1 LGEAFWLKGL
11 IKTMYELKWGEAK
24 IVNTREGIRE
34 VKSATPTQAFW
45 AEWRNRKEGMKS
57 KGFSVSQNN
66 GNWQVSHWSTPAV
79 SPEVAE
85 TKTVPVDLISLR
97 STKGLLKHQVTPV
110 QQLVRSV
117 RQFGSALDASATGVG
132 KTFQM
137 LATARELGLSPL
149 VICPKSVIPSWE
161 RAAAHLGVKI
171 TVTNYEKV
179 RTGNTEFGV
188 WQTARTASGK
198 EFEKFVWDSSV
209 KMLIFDEVHRC
220 KSTKSQNAS
229 LLIGAV
235 TVKIPTIC
243 GSATSATNPLEMRAL
258 GFMLGLHGLGN
269 FYQWA
274 QAHGCHRNKWD
285 GFEFGGNQ
293 ADVQKIHASIFP
305 EKGVRV
311 RISDIPDFP
320 KSKVNVVMVP
330 VANAKKLDALYRQ
343 ASEALERVREKSV
356 GDDKENHLTLQLRA
370 RQTSE
375 LLKVPAIVELANDA
389 IAEGRAVFIAVS
401 FTETLTAIAEGFGD
415 KVIIALVHG
424 QQTAIE
430 RENNIAAFQANK
442 ASVLVANIRAG
453 GTGISLHD
461 LHGTPRTAIICP
473 SYSAIDLLQ
482 ALGRVSRMGS
492 TSTSIQHIVYA
503 AGTIEEG
510 MASRV
515 EEKLSNIKVLN
526 DGIELSL
533 TDGDLS

>member
-1 LGEAFWLKGL
+1 MEAFWLKGT
-11 IKTMYELKWGEAK
+11 IKTMFELKWGESK
-24 IVNTREGIRE
+24 IISTRDGIRE

-45 AEWRNRKEGMKS
+45 AEWRSKKEGMKS
-57 KGFSVSQNN
+57 KGFSVSQMD
-66 GNWQVSHWSTPAV
+66 GNWLAHFWTVPTV

-85 TKTVPVDLISLR
+85 VKSVPVAQIALGNTR
-97 STKGLLKHQVTPV
+97 GLLKHQIEPV
-110 QQLVRSV
+110 KQLVRSML
-117 RQFGSALDASATGVG
+117 RFGSALDASDTGTG

-137 LATARELGLSPL
+137 LGAAREMGLSPL
-149 VICPKSVIPSWE
+149 VVCPKSVIPSWE
-161 RAAAHLGVKI
+161 RAAKHLGVKI
-171 TVTNYEKV
+171 TVINYEKV

-188 WQTARTASGK
+188 WQSTRTASGK
-198 EFEKFVWDSSV
+198 EFEKFIWDSSV

-229 LLIGAV
+229 LLIGAS
-235 TVKIPTIC
+235 TVKIPTIV
-243 GSATSATNPLEMRAL
+243 GSATAATNPLEMRAL
-258 GFMLGLHGLGN
+258 GFLLGLHGLHN
-269 FYQWA
+269 FWQWA
-274 QAHGCHRNKWD
+274 TAHGCHRNKWD

-293 ADVQKIHASIFP
+293 SDIAKIHSSIFP

-320 KSKVNVVMVP
+320 KTKVGTMLVP

-343 ASEALERVREKSV
+343 ASEALERVREKAI
-356 GDDKENHLTLQLRA
+356 GDDKENHLTLLLRA

-401 FTETLTAIAEGFGD
+401 FTETLNAIAEGFGD
-415 KVIIALVHG
+415 KVIALVHG

-442 ASVLVANIRAG
+442 APVLVANICAG

-461 LHGTPRTAIICP
+461 LNGVPRTAIICP

-526 DGIELSL
+526 DGIELTL
-533 TDGDLS
+533 TDGDLV

>member
-1 LGEAFWLKGL
+1 
-11 IKTMYELKWGEAK
+11 MYALQWGEAK

-34 VKSATPTQAFW
+34 VKSASPTQAFW
-45 AEWRNRKEGMKS
+45 AEWRSKKEGMKS
-57 KGFSVSQNN
+57 KGFSVSQHD
-66 GNWQVSHWSTPAV
+66 GNWQVSHWSTPTV

-85 TKTVPVDLISLR
+85 VKATPVAAIALR
-97 STKGLLKHQVTPV
+97 SVKGLLKHQIGPV

-117 RQFGSALDASATGVG
+117 RQFGSALDASDTGVG

-137 LATARELGLSPL
+137 LASARELGLSPL

-161 RAAAHLGVKI
+161 RAAKHLGVKI
-171 TVTNYEKV
+171 TVINYEKV

-188 WQTARTASGK
+188 WQTARTAGGK

-258 GFMLGLHGLGN
+258 GYMLGLHGLFN

-293 ADVQKIHASIFP
+293 SDIAKIHSSIFP

-311 RISDIPDFP
+311 RISEIPDFP
-320 KSKVNVVMVP
+320 KSKVGVMLVP

-343 ASEALERVREKSV
+343 ASEALERVREKAI
-356 GDDKENHLTLQLRA
+356 GDDKENHLTLLLRA

-415 KVIIALVHG
+415 KVIALVHG

-430 RENNIAAFQANK
+430 RENNIAAFQSNK
-442 ASVLVANIRAG
+442 APVLVANIRAG

-515 EEKLSNIKVLN
+515 EEKLSNIRILN
-526 DGIELSL
+526 DGIELEL
-533 TDGDLS
+533 TDGDLA